1 MNERVM
7 QFRVG
12 VMVIA
17 AAVFAAVLAL
27 TFEGLPSF
35 FHKTYSIRVE
45 FPATPG
51 LTVGAPVRKRGV
63 RIGEV
68 SHIELT
74 ADDRVLVT
82 LRIGADYQIHHDET
96 CRVKNSLLGDGWLE
110 FEPTQATDS
119 KPVTE
124 SGTPSGR

>member
-1 MNERVM
+1 MNERTM

-17 AAVFAAVLAL
+17 AVLFAVVLAL
-27 TFEGLPSF
+27 MFAGPSF

-51 LTVGAPVRKRGV
+51 LAVGAPVRKRGI

-68 SHIELT
+68 SNIELT
-74 ADDRVLVT
+74 ADDRVLAT
-82 LRIGADYQIHHDET
+82 LRIGANYEIHRDET
-96 CRVKNSLLGDGWLE
+96 CWIRNSLLGDAWLE

-119 KPVTE
+119 KPVT
-124 SGTPSGR
+124 PSGVPSSK

>member
-17 AAVFAAVLAL
+17 AVVFAAILAL
-27 TFEGLPSF
+27 MFTGFPSV

-51 LTVGAPVRKRGV
+51 LAVGAPVRKRGI

-68 SHIELT
+68 SNIELT

-82 LRIGADYQIHHDET
+82 LRIGANYEIHHDET
-96 CRVKNSLLGDGWLE
+96 CWIKNSLLADAWLE
-110 FEPTQATDS
+110 FEPTQASDS
-119 KPVTE
+119 KPVTP
-124 SGTPSGR
+124 GGPPSSK

>member
-1 MNERVM
+1 MNERAM

-12 VMVIA
+12 VMLI
-17 AAVFAAVLAL
+17 AAVLFAVVLAL
-27 TFEGLPSF
+27 MFAGLPSF
-35 FHKTYSIRVE
+35 FHKTYSIRIE

-51 LTVGAPVRKRGV
+51 LAVGASVRKRGV

-68 SHIELT
+68 SNIELT

-82 LRIGADYQIHHDET
+82 LRIEANYEIHHDET
-96 CRVKNSLLGDGWLE
+96 CWVRNSLLGDAWLE

-119 KPVTE
+119 KPVTP
-124 SGTPSGR
+124 SGTISSK